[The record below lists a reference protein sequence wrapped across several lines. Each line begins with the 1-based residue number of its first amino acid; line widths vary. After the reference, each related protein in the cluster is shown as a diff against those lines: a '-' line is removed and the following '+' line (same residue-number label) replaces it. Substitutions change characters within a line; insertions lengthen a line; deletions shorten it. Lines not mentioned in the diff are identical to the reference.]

1 MAAKIDHAKIKR
13 LVVKYR
19 KDITVFKHYRKT
31 NKNGKKAVVLQEI
44 AKIRGSLPLR
54 LRNPKRYADKLKQ
67 QNKHSLTDKATK
79 FKVDFVNGLPSKD
92 YDDDYM
98 KYTPN
103 HEQHAPPWAKAADK
117 ILHQKPFTCVKKTL
131 QDYHLKDVKLVSE
144 IEALKIKLMKA
155 ETKQAKVRGRI
166 EIIKLFLADEKTITI
181 AKLVTRDTEWM
192 L

>member
-1 MAAKIDHAKIKR
+1 MAAKIDHAKIKS

-19 KDITVFKHYRKT
+19 KDTTVFKHYRKT
-31 NKNGKKAVVLQEI
+31 NKNGKKAVVLEEI

-67 QNKHSLTDKATK
+67 QNKRSFTDKPTK
-79 FKVDFVNGLPSKD
+79 FKVDFVNGLPDPSKD

-103 HEQHAPPWAKAADK
+103 REQHAPPWAKAADK

-131 QDYHLKDVKLVSE
+131 QDYLLKDVKLVSE
-144 IEALKIKLMKA
+144 IEALKLKLMKA

-166 EIIKLFLADEKTITI
+166 ECIK
-181 AKLVTRDTEWM
+181 
-192 L
+192 

>member
-19 KDITVFKHYRKT
+19 KDTTVFKHYRKT

-54 LRNPKRYADKLKQ
+54 LRNPKMYAAKLKHQ
-67 QNKHSLTDKATK
+67 KKRSSDQPTK

-103 HEQHAPPWAKAADK
+103 HEQHAPPWAKAADR
-117 ILHQKPFTCVKKTL
+117 ILTHKPFTCVKKTL
-131 QDYHLKDVKLVSE
+131 QDYLLKDVKLVSE

-155 ETKQAKVRGRI
+155 ETKQIKVRGRI
-166 EIIKLFLADEKTITI
+166 ECIKLFLADEKTITI
-181 AKLVTRDTEWM
+181 TEWM
-192 L
+192 SE